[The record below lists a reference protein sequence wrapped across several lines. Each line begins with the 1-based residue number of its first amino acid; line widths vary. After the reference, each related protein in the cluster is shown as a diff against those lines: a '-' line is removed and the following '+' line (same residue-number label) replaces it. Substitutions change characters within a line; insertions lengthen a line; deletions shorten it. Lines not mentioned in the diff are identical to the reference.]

1 MAHESNIT
9 RKGQEHRHKESD
21 TKQTFSNIQKKIR
34 ANKHPPT
41 VENRLSKQAD
51 QDKQHQHIHKHTKK
65 TTTNSYTITQC
76 PPQPNTQTNKRT
88 NTTQYELSNINKV
101 TDKHTQGTINPIKE
115 INTKT

>member
-65 TTTNSYTITQC
+65 KKLTATPSHNVHHNPTHR
-76 PPQPNTQTNKRT
+76 QTNAQTRH
-88 NTTQYELSNINKV
+88 NMNSQIL
-101 TDKHTQGTINPIKE
+101 IK
-115 INTKT
+115 